1 MTYITEDRLLSI
13 EQLNLQYGNKVILRD
28 INVHIDNIVR
38 PGINQGQVVALLG
51 LSGSGKTQ
59 LFRCI
64 AGLQAATS
72 GSVSLHKAD
81 KSKQLVMAGDVGVV
95 QQAYPLLQHRTVWSN
110 LLLTLKKHNRY
121 NKEGLAEADRLLNHF
136 GVQQTKDSYPVQ
148 LSGGQRQRV
157 AIIQQLLCANHFL
170 LMDEPF
176 SGLDVMA
183 KQRVFDT
190 IRSVSTADE
199 LNTLIFT
206 THDLEAAVA
215 LADQIWVLGKE
226 EGKDGSIIVKQIN
239 LAERGLAWSPDI
251 ERHPLFYSTLLELKD
266 TFKTL

>member
-1 MTYITEDRLLSI
+1 MSYQKQERLLTISG
-13 EQLNLQYGNKVILRD
+13 LNLQYGDKVILRD
-28 INVHIDNIVR
+28 INLHVDNITR
-38 PGINQGQVVALLG
+38 PGVNQGQVVALLG

-64 AGLQAATS
+64 AGLQAPTS
-72 GSVSLHKAD
+72 GQVRLRAETTQVKAG
-81 KSKQLVMAGDVGVV
+81 QVGVV

-110 LLLTLKKHNRY
+110 LLLTLSKH
-121 NKEGLAEADRLLNHF
+121 KEKTQTMMAEAERLLKHF
-136 GVQQTKDSYPVQ
+136 GVFEKKNNFPAE

-190 IRSVSTADE
+190 IRAVSSEDE
-199 LNTLIFT
+199 HNTLIFT

-215 LADQIWVLGKE
+215 LADEIWVLGRE
-226 EGKDGSIIVKQIN
+226 EGKPGATVVKKID
-239 LAERGLAWSPDI
+239 LAAKGLAWSADI
-251 ERHPLFYSTLLELKD
+251 ERHPLFYPTVLELKE
-266 TFKTL
+266 TFAGL